1 MSDQIKQNKRIRDSA
16 PHRKS
21 MSMSDEDLSR
31 ATELE
36 ELFSNLYPEE
46 RPFTFSKTIS
56 KALEIASNTLIKPE
70 PVQKQA
76 LKSAEPEK
84 SRVPK
89 MFRNGRKH

>member
-1 MSDQIKQNKRIRDSA
+1 MNGKIIPNKRIRENA

-21 MSMSDEDLSR
+21 MSMSDEDLNR

-56 KALEIASNTLIKPE
+56 KALEIASNSLIKQE
-70 PVQKQA
+70 PVQKPT
-76 LKSAEPEK
+76 LKSTEPEK
-84 SRVPK
+84 TRVPK